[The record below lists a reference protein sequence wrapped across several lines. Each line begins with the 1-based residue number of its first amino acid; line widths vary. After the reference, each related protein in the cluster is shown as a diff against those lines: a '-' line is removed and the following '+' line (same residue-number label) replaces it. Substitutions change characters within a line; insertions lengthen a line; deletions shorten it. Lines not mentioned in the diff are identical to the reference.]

1 MVPGALYHSLFLYL
15 STEVMFGNERE
26 KSWCSQFFYKSIQQF
41 NKNLHSQKGCLHR
54 HQYNSIKQQMV

>member
-15 STEVMFGNERE
+15 STEVMFGPERE

-41 NKNLHSQKGCLHR
+41 NKDLHSQKGCLHR
-54 HQYNSIKQQMV
+54 AQ